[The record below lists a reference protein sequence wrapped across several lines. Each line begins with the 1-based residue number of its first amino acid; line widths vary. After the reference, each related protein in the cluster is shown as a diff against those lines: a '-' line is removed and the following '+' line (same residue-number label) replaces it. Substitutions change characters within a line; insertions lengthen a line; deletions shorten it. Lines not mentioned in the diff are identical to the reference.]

1 MNILC
6 RCGTTIE
13 SNKKKSVKM
22 KYNKYTAIDFFCG
35 GGGMTCG
42 LRQAG
47 IDVIAGVDF
56 DKEAKYTYEINN
68 PGSIF
73 VEANIRE
80 LEEEYFEKDYQFKE
94 MMTIL
99 FWLDVVLANFIVL
112 LTHQERNPKLPR
124 IYCLN
129 SKDLLSI
136 IIQDMYSLKM
146 FQEL

>member
-68 PGSIF
+68 PGSI
-73 VEANIRE
+73 
-80 LEEEYFEKDYQFKE
+80 LKKDYQFKE

-112 LTHQERNPKLPR
+112 LTPQEKNPKLPR

-129 SKDLLSI
+129 SKDLSSI

>member
-80 LEEEYFEKDYQFKE
+80 LEEEYFEKRLSVQRIDGIFVFHQTGLLHE
-94 MMTIL
+94 RLVLRIEHIL
-99 FWLDVVLANFIVL
+99 QQIA
-112 LTHQERNPKLPR
+112 
-124 IYCLN
+124 
-129 SKDLLSI
+129 
-136 IIQDMYSLKM
+136 
-146 FQEL
+146 FQQPAYP